1 LIVFVDIIIHLY
13 YIFPIPGHFWRNMMK
28 KTPLHQ
34 SIIDVLAANP
44 DSVMSEAEI
53 IANVGVLPAMG
64 MRAIYELR
72 TEASPL
78 IERVQMDG
86 GVFGC
91 KIIADPE
98 VLAFATQRSV
108 APIAASAPA
117 PAASAP
123 VAAAEYAEEPLAAPQ
138 VNGFTFGQN
147 KVADQLLTLIKTAPQ
162 TGSDLLMEMEVAPE
176 DFIKATREL
185 EKTGIV
191 VTTPMEIGSDND
203 IVFQI
208 SEELR
213 EDVINAL
220 SHEFEYADEV
230 APAQVPVRSTSAKVH
245 MISSAAFRPQ
255 TQADEPA
262 ASVAEPKAD
271 QPKPVV
277 AVVKSPS
284 PADKSAGSKLGAVA
298 QREERQRKEA
308 IAAITKIL
316 SEEGT
321 VSKVEVFDRVVDTF
335 TVRGLKELLKELIDD
350 GTLVEVRDGKNKFLE
365 LGKGELPKA
374 APKEQK
380 APKETPPKV
389 EQVKVAAATP
399 APAAKVEEPVRQPV
413 AAVERVASQPVRE
426 PKAVLPSVSALVSTD
441 TARAAGDQIPEA
453 AANPSDIL
461 SQLVDRVKQLEAE
474 NKFYRDL
481 FSQMKL
487 PEKFA

>member
-1 LIVFVDIIIHLY
+1 
-13 YIFPIPGHFWRNMMK
+13 MK

-72 TEASPL
+72 SEANPL
-78 IERVQMDG
+78 IERVQMEG

-91 KIIADPE
+91 KIIADPD

-108 APIAASAPA
+108 APIAASVPA

-123 VAAAEYAEEPLAAPQ
+123 VSNNEYAEEPLAAPQ

-220 SHEFEYADEV
+220 AHEFEYADEV
-230 APAQVPVRSTSAKVH
+230 VVPAQVSAKSTPAKVH

-255 TQADEPA
+255 AQADESA
-262 ASVAEPKAD
+262 ASVAAPQAD

-284 PADKSAGSKLGAVA
+284 SPAAKSAGSKLGAVA

-316 SEEGT
+316 SDEGT
-321 VSKVEVFDRVVDTF
+321 VSKVEVFDRVVETF
-335 TVRGLKELLKELIDD
+335 TVRGLKDLLKELIDD

-365 LGKGELPKA
+365 LGKGEQPKVA
-374 APKEQK
+374 HKEQK
-380 APKETPPKV
+380 APKAAPPKV
-389 EQVKVAAATP
+389 EPIKVAAAAP
-399 APAAKVEEPVRQPV
+399 APTKVEEPVRQPV
-413 AAVERVASQPVRE
+413 AAVERVTSQPVRQE
-426 PKAVLPSVSALVSTD
+426 PKAALPSASALVNTD
-441 TARAAGDQIPEA
+441 TARAAGDQIPES